1 MATFYHL
8 LPYSDY
14 KVVVCTL
21 YMAPARIAR
30 VAGLELAITM
40 NSSVE
45 RGLKFEIEVYTAILS
60 LRYISNSISQVLIAT
75 RYFFLLRNSYFCVL
89 YSCYFFSCINVI
101 CGVCQLRLP
110 WEIKEFCLKTFLPEI
125 RLATSNLR
133 PLPEDE
139 MKKLRGNFLGTVIKL
154 AYGGIWEVSCI

>member
-1 MATFYHL
+1 MLKRKFLEYAIAIFHSILIGILLQDISFYF
-8 LPYSDY
+8 
-14 KVVVCTL
+14 
-21 YMAPARIAR
+21 
-30 VAGLELAITM
+30 AID
-40 NSSVE
+40 
-45 RGLKFEIEVYTAILS
+45 
-60 LRYISNSISQVLIAT
+60 LIF
-75 RYFFLLRNSYFCVL
+75 YQLFCVL
-89 YSCYFFSCINVI
+89 YFCYFFSCINVI

-139 MKKLRGNFLGTVIKL
+139 MKRLRGNFLGTVIKL

>member
-1 MATFYHL
+1 M
-8 LPYSDY
+8 SRY
-14 KVVVCTL
+14 KFETKHI
-21 YMAPARIAR
+21 RILR
-30 VAGLELAITM
+30 IKF
-40 NSSVE
+40 
-45 RGLKFEIEVYTAILS
+45 LKFAIV
-60 LRYISNSISQVLIAT
+60 IFQSNLTQILLQDIAFFSMDLI
-75 RYFFLLRNSYFCVL
+75 FCLPFCVL
-89 YSCYFFSCINVI
+89 YFCYFFSCINVI

-110 WEIKEFCLKTFLPEI
+110 WEIRDFCLKTFLPEI

>member
-1 MATFYHL
+1 MDLIFC
-8 LPYSDY
+8 LP
-14 KVVVCTL
+14 
-21 YMAPARIAR
+21 
-30 VAGLELAITM
+30 
-40 NSSVE
+40 
-45 RGLKFEIEVYTAILS
+45 
-60 LRYISNSISQVLIAT
+60 
-75 RYFFLLRNSYFCVL
+75 FCVL
-89 YSCYFFSCINVI
+89 YFCYFFSCINVI

-110 WEIKEFCLKTFLPEI
+110 WEIRDFCLKTFLPEI

>member
-1 MATFYHL
+1 MDLIFY
-8 LPYSDY
+8 LP
-14 KVVVCTL
+14 
-21 YMAPARIAR
+21 
-30 VAGLELAITM
+30 
-40 NSSVE
+40 
-45 RGLKFEIEVYTAILS
+45 
-60 LRYISNSISQVLIAT
+60 
-75 RYFFLLRNSYFCVL
+75 FCVL
-89 YSCYFFSCINVI
+89 YFCYFFSCINVI

-110 WEIKEFCLKTFLPEI
+110 WEIRDFCLKTFLPEI